1 MGSQSQ
7 ASGYS
12 SSTVSSSNTS
22 ESSSDFGGVSSSS
35 SSGSSSSGPLY
46 LTDSSVPAPPCR
58 APPSPPS
65 MNNHSKPKSDY
76 KHNGKYVSSLHSQL
90 NQQKRIIEQLVQQ
103 NALMINKINQQND
116 VNKFMNE
123 KYDALCKKYESVHR
137 RNSVL
142 LWSVG
147 DIIEWL
153 TSLENE
159 KYDKYKYHLL
169 YNMTEEKVT
178 GSMLSTL
185 NVTDWHRLGV
195 SDVKDQ
201 HDLLRHVYS
210 LIYV

>member
-1 MGSQSQ
+1 MSST
-7 ASGYS
+7 S
-12 SSTVSSSNTS
+12 SST
-22 ESSSDFGGVSSSS
+22 SSDFGGSAL
-35 SSGSSSSGPLY
+35 SSSSGPLY

-58 APPSPPS
+58 APPSPPVIN
-65 MNNHSKPKSDY
+65 NNHSKKKNGY
-76 KHNGKYVSSLHSQL
+76 KQNGKYIASLHSQL
-90 NQQKRIIEQLVQQ
+90 NQQKIIIEQLVQQ

-116 VNKFMNE
+116 VNKFLNE
-123 KYDALCKKYESVHR
+123 KYESLLKKYESVHR

-153 TSLENE
+153 TSLENG

-185 NVTDWHRLGV
+185 NVTDWHRLGI

>member
-1 MGSQSQ
+1 MGS
-7 ASGYS
+7 
-12 SSTVSSSNTS
+12 SN
-22 ESSSDFGGVSSSS
+22 GSSSS
-35 SSGSSSSGPLY
+35 SNGPLY
-46 LTDSSVPAPPCR
+46 LSDSSIPAPPKR
-58 APPSPPS
+58 APPAPPTNINAPINGNANGS
-65 MNNHSKPKSDY
+65 IKQLRNNNNINNRNLNNNGNGNKKY
-76 KHNGKYVSSLHSQL
+76 QNGKYVASLHSQL
-90 NQQKRIIEQLVQQ
+90 NQQKLIIEQLVQQ
-103 NALMINKINQQND
+103 NALMINRINQQNE

-123 KYDALCKKYESVHR
+123 KFDALKKKYDSVNR

-147 DIIEWL
+147 DIVEWL
-153 TSLENE
+153 TTLENG

-169 YNMTEEKVT
+169 FNMTEEKVT